1 MSINHC
7 TNLYT
12 HCPKQNEV
20 RVRTANFRTNPNFVN
35 SQSNIFRFPYESF
48 SFFICF
54 SNLIQAKSQNRF
66 RNEFLSQGL
75 FLG

>member
-48 SFFICF
+48 SFSLCF
-54 SNLIQAKSQNRF
+54 SNRIQANLKIAFVTNFKS
-66 RNEFLSQGL
+66 EFI
-75 FLG
+75 LG